1 MLLDD
6 LLLELKSSFLKA
18 LKYLYTGRYP
28 WQYLKASEIEVINY
42 YMQFAVDFSELATFW
57 CANS

>member
-42 YMQFAVDFSELATFW
+42 YVQFAVDFSE
-57 CANS
+57 